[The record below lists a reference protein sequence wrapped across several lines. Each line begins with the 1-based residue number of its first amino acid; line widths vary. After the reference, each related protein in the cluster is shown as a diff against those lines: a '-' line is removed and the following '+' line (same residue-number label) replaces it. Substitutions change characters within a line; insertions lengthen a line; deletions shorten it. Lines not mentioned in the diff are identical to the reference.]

1 MRTRL
6 RVRRRMRRSDEEGNH
21 TTAEQHQPSATSG
34 VLARMVLENSLVE
47 GGMTGFSYYCITS
60 HNQLAG

>member
-1 MRTRL
+1 
-6 RVRRRMRRSDEEGNH
+6 MRRSDEEGNH